1 MAAPSSSSTA
11 ARRLCD
17 AVTARDLDGIV
28 SQFAD
33 DYVNETPAHPSRGF
47 QGAAQ
52 VRQNWSRI
60 LAAVPDLR
68 ADLVR
73 EAVVDDTEWAELSYT
88 GTAVD
93 GTPFGMA
100 GVVVLGVSDGLVR
113 WARFYLEPVDGTRPP
128 LPPGLTAEE
137 AVIQHLGV
145 S

>member
-1 MAAPSSSSTA
+1 MAAPSSASTA

-17 AVTARDLDGIV
+17 AITAGDLDGIV
-28 SQFAD
+28 GQFAD

-47 QGAAQ
+47 QGAGQ

-60 LAAVPDLR
+60 LAAVPGLR

-73 EAVVDDTEWAELSYT
+73 EAVADDAEWSELSFT
-88 GTAVD
+88 GTTVD
-93 GTPFGMA
+93 GAPFAMA
-100 GVVVLGVSDGLVR
+100 GVVILGVVDGLAR

-128 LPPGLTAEE
+128 LPPGLSADE
-137 AVIQHLGV
+137 AVTQHLGT

>member
-1 MAAPSSSSTA
+1 MATPSRSSTA

-17 AVTARDLDGIV
+17 AITARDLDGIV
-28 SQFAD
+28 RQFAD

-60 LAAVPDLR
+60 LAAVPDLQ
-68 ADLVR
+68 AQVVR
-73 EAVVDDTEWAELSYT
+73 EAVDGDTEWSELSYT
-88 GTAVD
+88 GTTVD
-93 GTPFGMA
+93 GAPFGMV

-113 WARFYLEPVDGTRPP
+113 WVRFYLEPVDGTRPP
-128 LPPGLTAEE
+128 LPPGLTADE
-137 AVIQHLGV
+137 AVTGHLGA